1 MNLMAKSILDPA
13 YRKAKARA
21 GINGRSAKRRTAQNL
36 EDRREVCLEEEVER
50 LRRSGMST
58 SEIARA
64 MGVDEGWVESLV
76 SISADE
82 DTSAEHHG

>member
-1 MNLMAKSILDPA
+1 MVRRILDPT
-13 YRKAKARA
+13 YRKAKLRA
-21 GINGRSAKRRTAQNL
+21 GIKWGVHQTRKVRSL
-36 EDRREVCLEEEVER
+36 EDGREVCLEEEVER

-76 SISADE
+76 AVWADE
-82 DTSAEHHG
+82 DSSAEDRG

>member
-1 MNLMAKSILDPA
+1 
-13 YRKAKARA
+13 
-21 GINGRSAKRRTAQNL
+21 L

-50 LRRSGMST
+50 LRRSGMSA